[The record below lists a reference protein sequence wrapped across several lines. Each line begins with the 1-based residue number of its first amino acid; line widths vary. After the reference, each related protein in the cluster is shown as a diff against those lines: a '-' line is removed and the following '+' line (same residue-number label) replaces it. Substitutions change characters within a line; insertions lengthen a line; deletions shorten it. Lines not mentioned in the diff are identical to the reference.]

1 MRKRRFGRLGHQ
13 SSVII
18 YGASMLDTVDQ
29 DTADRSIEEALAA
42 GINHF
47 DVARLYGDAERRL
60 GEWMPEIRD
69 RIFLGTKTAER
80 GADEAY
86 RQINESLEM
95 LRTNHVDLIQLHAVC
110 TISDLDRVTAAG
122 GALEAAVRARE
133 EGLVRAI
140 GITGHGFAAPAT
152 HLEALR
158 RFPFDSVLTPLNYAL
173 AQRPDFYRDF
183 LRLAEE
189 VRHED
194 VGFMAIKAGAL
205 RNWRTAARSH
215 NTWYEP
221 LTQQEHI
228 TASVAWTLSHEAIT
242 GLPSPG
248 DVSLLSAYITA
259 EREAGQWTADEAA
272 TVLVGVPNYSSGFGR
287 PPRTG
292 STE

>member
-1 MRKRRFGRLGHQ
+1 VRKRRFGRLGHQ

-29 DTADRSIEEALAA
+29 DTADRSIEQALAA

-47 DVARLYGDAERRL
+47 DVARAYGDAERLL
-60 GEWMPEIRD
+60 GVWMPAIRD
-69 RIFLGTKTAER
+69 QIFLGTKTAER
-80 GADEAY
+80 GADGAY
-86 RQINESLEM
+86 RQINESLER
-95 LRTNHVDLIQLHAVC
+95 LRTDHVDLLQLHAVC
-110 TISDLDRVTAAG
+110 TTSDLDRVTAVG
-122 GALEAAVRARE
+122 GALEGAVRARD

-140 GITGHGFAAPAT
+140 GVTGHGFTAPAT

-158 RFPFDSVLTPLNYAL
+158 RFRFDSVLTPLNYSL

-189 VRHED
+189 VERQD
-194 VGFMAIKAGAL
+194 AGFMAIKAGAL
-205 RNWRTAARSH
+205 RNWRTPSRSH

-228 TASVAWTLSHEAIT
+228 TASVAWSLSHEAVT

-248 DVSLLSAYITA
+248 DVSLLPSYIAA
-259 EREAGQWTADEAA
+259 ERAAGQWTRAKAA
-272 TVLVGVPNYSSGFGR
+272 AVLASVDSYSSGFGR

-292 STE
+292 SSW

>member
-18 YGASMLDTVDQ
+18 YGAAMLDTVDQ
-29 DTADRSIEEALAA
+29 ETADRSVQEALAA

-47 DVARLYGDAERRL
+47 DVARVYGDAEKLL
-60 GEWMPEIRD
+60 GAWMPQIRNQ
-69 RIFLGTKTAER
+69 IFLGTKTSER

-86 RQINESLEM
+86 RQISESLER
-95 LRTNHVDLIQLHAVC
+95 LRTDHVDLIQLHAVC

-122 GALEAAVRARE
+122 GGLEAAVRAGE
-133 EGLVRAI
+133 EGMARAI
-140 GITGHGFAAPAT
+140 GITGHGLTAPAT

-173 AQRPDFYRDF
+173 AQRPDYYRDF
-183 LRLAEE
+183 LRLAAEI
-189 VRHED
+189 RRQD

-205 RNWRTAARSH
+205 RNWRAAARSH

-221 LTQQEHI
+221 LIQQRHI
-228 TASVAWTLSHEAIT
+228 TASVAWALSHEAVT
-242 GLPSPG
+242 GLPSPS
-248 DVSLLSAYITA
+248 DVGLLSAYITA
-259 EREAGQWTADEAA
+259 EREAEHWTADEAA
-272 TVLVGVPNYSSGFGR
+272 AVLAGVPDYSSGFGR

-292 STE
+292 SPG